1 MKQYLNASLLFMMLA
16 FAGISSAQEPSAQKK
31 AYTTSGGE
39 IIFSWAE
46 ASQGGFDAD
55 VITRFSPVLNI
66 QIQAHRDFGSQFGLF
81 SGVNIRNVGYIWD
94 DPTAVNTRYK
104 ARSYTLG
111 IPLALKLGKMN
122 GFFLFGGY
130 EIEFPFNYKEKK
142 FVNEDKVEKNT
153 SWFSNKTPTLYNTFF
168 AGIQT
173 PFGTQIKFKYYVTNF
188 FNKGYT
194 AQDSNG
200 NSYHPYESLEAN
212 VFYVSLSF
220 QFMKGKHYYYK
231 VEKS

>member
-1 MKQYLNASLLFMMLA
+1 MSFLA
-16 FAGISSAQEPSAQKK
+16 KGQESTPQKK
-31 AYTTSGGE
+31 SYTTTGGE
-39 IIFSWAE
+39 LIFSWAE
-46 ASQGGFDAD
+46 ATQGGLDAN

-66 QIQAHRDFGSQFGLF
+66 QIQAHRDFSKQFGLF
-81 SGVNIRNVGYIWD
+81 SGINIRNVGYIWD

-111 IPLALKLGKMN
+111 IPLALKLGKME
-122 GFFLFGGY
+122 GFYLFGGY
-130 EIEFPFNYKEKK
+130 EIEFPFNFKEKK

-153 SWFSNKTPTLYNTFF
+153 SWFSSKTPTLYQSFL

-173 PFGTQIKFKYYVTNF
+173 PYGTQIKFKYYITNF
-188 FNKGYT
+188 FNKDYT

-200 NSYHPYESLEAN
+200 NSFKPYESIDAN

-220 QFMKGKHYYYK
+220 QFLKGRKSYYS
-231 VEKS
+231 EKKS